1 MGAGYREATRFHR
14 GATLPTKWPPMR
26 CATLFAGRKQ
36 VRPESASRHRPC
48 AKGRFIGELWG
59 PVAITQPTASAGL
72 HFCPLAAGVR
82 DSSRAAPRPPARIRR
97 SSARSARV
105 APEGA
110 RGRAELRSVSLSLN
124 RCSRSR
130 TRRRPQARAQ
140 MKTSRGLLLN
150 RVPDERGAT
159 AATCARRS
167 LPALASPRPRTS
179 APWRP

>member
-82 DSSRAAPRPPARIRR
+82 DSSRAAPRPRGPDTSIICSKR
-97 SSARSARV
+97 
-105 APEGA
+105 EGRA
-110 RGRAELRSVSLSLN
+110 RGCSRSAELRSVSLSLN

-179 APWRP
+179 APWKP